1 MNINKVK
8 SNNRNMLQIKKYQ
21 LSCPLCRIGTH
32 NKNKSKNCTCIMEK
46 KNNER
51 IIGWHEVFVLEDT
64 FTEET
69 DLTELIKL
77 EDDKTCEYLTGE
89 CMCKRFVWV
98 K

>member
-8 SNNRNMLQIKKYQ
+8 NNNRNMLHIKKYQ
-21 LSCPLCRIGTH
+21 LSCPLCRIGTW
-32 NKNKSKNCTCIMEK
+32 NKNKSNNCTCIMEK
-46 KNNER
+46 KSNER

-64 FTEET
+64 TTEENMN
-69 DLTELIKL
+69 ELIIL
-77 EDDKTCEYLTGE
+77 EDDKTCDYLTGY